1 MKKKF
6 WIYDIEIYP
15 NYFLVCFEDRD
26 STERQYFEFRG
37 KDFEFDKRVFF
48 ALQDFINTQVC
59 GLIGFNN
66 CRFDYQILHYI
77 FNMKTTDCSKIFE
90 HGQKVIK
97 KGDKEK
103 GKHIDVYI
111 VPEHKM
117 KIPQLDLYL
126 LNHFNNKA
134 RLQSLKG
141 IEVFLR
147 MANVQTLPYRFDT
160 FLINSQMDEVRDY
173 CWNDIEATKKFYFF
187 CKDLIDLRID
197 LTKAY
202 GINLMNKS
210 NTDIGFNIFKK
221 YYTEKTNI
229 QFSQIKDLRDDD
241 RNFTMGSII
250 SDKISFET
258 EYLQKFLE
266 EIKSFPVTFEEDSNR
281 DEKDDSLM
289 NRKLYI
295 KGCEISFAKGG
306 IHSVNENMIVEADD
320 EYDLIDFDW
329 ALAKIIWCP

>member
-1 MKKKF
+1 MNKKF

-37 KDFEFDKRVFF
+37 NDFEFDKRVFF

-66 CRFDYQILHYI
+66 CRFDYQILHFI
-77 FNMKTTDCSKIFE
+77 FTCKTTDCSKIFE
-90 HGQKVIK
+90 YGQKVIK

-103 GKHIDVYI
+103 GKDIDIYI
-111 VPEHKM
+111 VPEYKM

-160 FLINSQMDEVRDY
+160 FISDSQMNEVRDY

-250 SDKISFET
+250 SDKIKFET
-258 EYLQKFLE
+258 TYLQKFLE

-329 ALAKIIWCP
+329 ALAK